1 MLERLQKIISR
12 AGVAS
17 RRQAEQLIVS
27 GQVTVNGRIVTE
39 LGTKADAERDH
50 IKVGAKRISAAAPE
64 KIYLLFHKPTEC
76 VSTMHD
82 PEGRRSVGDFMHGL
96 PGGMFPV
103 GRLDYHAS
111 GALLLTNDGE
121 LANQMMRA
129 AESLPQ
135 TYWIKVKGALREE
148 EIRGLRAATGA
159 RIEARGAGENRWYE
173 VSPGPG
179 GIKKDLHREL
189 ALAGHPVE
197 KVKRV
202 KLIHLEVAS
211 VAPGKYRAL
220 TLEEAAALRR
230 IVRRAYRPRS
240 GEKGR
245 SHPKPRHRRGRAR
258 GLKGRE

>member
-1 MLERLQKIISR
+1 MERLQKIIAR

-27 GQVTVNGRIVTE
+27 GQVTVNGKIVTE

-50 IKVGAKRISAAAPE
+50 IKVGAKRISGKARDA
-64 KIYLLFHKPTEC
+64 IYLVFHKPSEC

-82 PEGRRSVGDFMHGL
+82 PEGRRAIGDFMHGL

-111 GALLLTNDGE
+111 GVMLLTNDGE

-129 AESLPQ
+129 AGALPQ
-135 TYWIKVKGALREE
+135 TYWIKVKGALGEE
-148 EIRGLRAATGA
+148 ELRRLRAETGA
-159 RIEARGAGENRWYE
+159 RIETRGAGENRWYE
-173 VSPGPG
+173 VSLGPSG
-179 GIKKDLHREL
+179 AKGNLHEKL
-189 ALAGHPVE
+189 AAIGHPVE

-202 KLIHLEVAS
+202 KLVHLEISS
-211 VAPGKYRAL
+211 VAPGKYRAM

-230 IVRRAYRPRS
+230 IVRRAYRPRR
-240 GEKGR
+240 GEEGR
-245 SHPKPRHRRGRAR
+245 SHPKPRHRRDRVR
-258 GLKGRE
+258 GLKGKE